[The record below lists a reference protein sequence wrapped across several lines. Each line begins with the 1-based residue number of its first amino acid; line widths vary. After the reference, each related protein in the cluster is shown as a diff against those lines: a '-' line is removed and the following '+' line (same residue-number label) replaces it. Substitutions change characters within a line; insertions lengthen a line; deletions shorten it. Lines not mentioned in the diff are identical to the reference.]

1 MDGRDTGHGI
11 DAGDVIEFTL
21 QGERQTA
28 VALLVTEDGAVLL
41 DLIDDDGLAWA
52 EPEVLV
58 DVAIFRPEPAEALPL
73 RSVAA

>member
-1 MDGRDTGHGI
+1 MDGRKEHGI

-28 VALLVTEDGAVLL
+28 VALLVTDDGAVLL

-52 EPEVLV
+52 EADVLV
-58 DVAIFRPEPAEALPL
+58 DVAIFRPEPTEALPAL
-73 RSVAA
+73 RSVA